1 MKFDGYEISDTKA
14 IARGAATVP
23 YMMGISIAFCAT
35 KNLLPN
41 TVHSTNPATITAEQ
55 IRRVWPRLEN
65 SPLSNTA
72 SPRIGSTIA
81 KSGDVIL

>member
-23 YMMGISIAFCAT
+23 YMMGISITFCAT
-35 KNLLPN
+35 KNLLPK
-41 TVHSTNPATITAEQ
+41 TVHSTKPANITAVQ
-55 IRRVWPRLEN
+55 IRSVWPRLEN

-72 SPRIGSTIA
+72 SPKIGSTIA